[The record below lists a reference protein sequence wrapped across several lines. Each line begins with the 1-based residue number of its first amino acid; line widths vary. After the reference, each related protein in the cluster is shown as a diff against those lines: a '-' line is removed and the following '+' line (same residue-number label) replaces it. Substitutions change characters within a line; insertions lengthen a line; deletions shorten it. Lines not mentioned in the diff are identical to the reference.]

1 MNIGQ
6 NKWAILWSGIDKVN
20 TYVVNF
26 SIQIVLARLLCP
38 EDYAVVAML
47 AIFFSIS
54 QAFIDSGF
62 ATTLIQR
69 QDCSQRDFSSV
80 FYFNIFIGLAVY
92 GVLFAYA
99 PFIERYYEF
108 PNLSKVT
115 KVYFLTLLIG
125 SFSMVHRVILTKRL
139 QFKKIA
145 LTSFFSALISAVPA
159 IVMAYK
165 GYGYWALVAQSIV
178 SSLLSCV
185 FMMHYSKWRPT
196 WEFSFDSLRRLAPF
210 GLRVLV
216 VYLFHAIY
224 NNIYS
229 LLIGKRFTAQEL
241 GYYDRGKTLS
251 SMGPV
256 GFSDFYTRALYPIQ
270 AKCQNDNVMLYDT
283 YKRSFAL
290 ICYLIVPFSVFML
303 VFSEEVVMTLFGD
316 QWLQSAWILSILC
329 VGYMLYPLQALN
341 MNMLKVKGRADWL
354 LRSEIIKKT
363 MGIVVV
369 FVAAY
374 FDLRVV
380 VYGWT
385 LCAIMEFIISEVFYW
400 KLCRFPL
407 KDSVNVFFLTVGISI
422 FLALG
427 NLCSIERFCQKSV
440 YAVFLRRRMLCPWLF
455 IRYA

>member
-1 MNIGQ
+1 M
-6 NKWAILWSGIDKVN
+6 
-20 TYVVNF
+20 
-26 SIQIVLARLLCP
+26 
-38 EDYAVVAML
+38 
-47 AIFFSIS
+47 
-54 QAFIDSGF
+54 
-62 ATTLIQR
+62 
-69 QDCSQRDFSSV
+69 

-145 LTSFFSALISAVPA
+145 LTSFFSALISAIPA
-159 IVMAYK
+159 IVMAYR
-165 GYGYWALVAQSIV
+165 GYGYWALVAQSV
-178 SSLLSCV
+178 FNGLLSCV
-185 FMMHYSKWRPT
+185 FMMYYSKWRPT
-196 WEFSFDSLRRLAPF
+196 WEFSFGSLRRLAPF

-216 VYLFHAIY
+216 VYLFHAVY

-229 LLIGKRFTAQEL
+229 LLIGKKFTAQEL

-270 AKCQNDNVMLYDT
+270 AKYQNDNAMLYNT

-290 ICYLIVPFSVFML
+290 ICYLIVPLSMFMF
-303 VFSEEVVMTLFGD
+303 VFSEEVVITLFGD
-316 QWLQSAWILSILC
+316 QWIQSAWILSILC
-329 VGYMLYPLQALN
+329 VGYMFYPLQALN

-369 FVAAY
+369 FVAVC

-380 VYGWT
+380 VYGWMI
-385 LCAIMEFIISEVFYW
+385 CAIVEFVISELFYW

-407 KDSVNVFFLTVGISI
+407 KDSTIIFLLTVGMSI
-422 FLALG
+422 FFALSIFVTLKSFVANPYVLFFCGGGCYALGYLFVMHKRILALIK
-427 NLCSIERFCQKSV
+427 CK
-440 YAVFLRRRMLCPWLF
+440 
-455 IRYA
+455 